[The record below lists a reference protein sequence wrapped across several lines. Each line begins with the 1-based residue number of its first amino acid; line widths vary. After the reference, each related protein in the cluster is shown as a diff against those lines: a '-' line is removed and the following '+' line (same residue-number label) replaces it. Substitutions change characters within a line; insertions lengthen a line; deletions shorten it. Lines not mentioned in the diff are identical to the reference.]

1 MAPRNPGDKAMKIT
15 KYDRLAIVRA
25 IMADVPKP
33 DKTKRRV
40 EIQDAVVKA
49 MSPTVRKVFRE
60 CPGAL
65 RSNHVGDLVSD
76 GSWDSR
82 SIVVGDV
89 TDEMIKT
96 ILKPYVD
103 QDDAFYSAQNKL
115 RNAIDS
121 CTTRKAL
128 MDRLP
133 EFEKYFPT
141 EAAPTKNLPALANV
155 VADLS
160 KLGWPKSKTK

>member
-1 MAPRNPGDKAMKIT
+1 MKLT
-15 KYDRLAIVRA
+15 KYDRLAIVKA
-25 IMADVPKP
+25 IMADVPRP
-33 DKTKRRV
+33 DKTKRRL
-40 EIQDAVVKA
+40 EIQEAVVKA

-65 RSNHVGDLVSD
+65 RTYHAGDLTSD

-82 SIVVGDV
+82 TVVVGDV
-89 TDEMIKT
+89 TDEMMKT

-103 QDDAFYSAQNKL
+103 QDEAFYSAENKL

-141 EAAPTKNLPALANV
+141 ESAPTKNLPALANV

-160 KLGWPKSKTK
+160 KLGWPKGQTK